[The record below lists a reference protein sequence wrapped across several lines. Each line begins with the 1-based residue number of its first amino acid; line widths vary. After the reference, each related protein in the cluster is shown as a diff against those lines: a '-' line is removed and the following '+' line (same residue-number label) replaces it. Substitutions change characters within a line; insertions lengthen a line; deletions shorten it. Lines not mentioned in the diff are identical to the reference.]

1 MALYDQHF
9 MSKKNL
15 VILSATKSIFLTF
28 CFTLSSYYNG
38 IAQTTIWSENFEGCT
53 NNTAVESG
61 GCGWAIYNV
70 TSSTNNFFAVTNN
83 ATYRINA
90 NKNLTVFG
98 DPAGAGAVYSYD
110 KWVVANEVAYYATK
124 VNATNYTTLKLNY
137 QWKAVGD
144 GTSADHGAICYS
156 SNGTTWNDLSP
167 NLYNQSG
174 NQTVTNFDISTLD
187 LTQFY
192 IGVRWVNDG
201 NADGMPPIIVDDMSI
216 TGTVVLPIQLIGF
229 NAHWQQNQINLSWE
243 TAMEKDNEKFEIE
256 RSFNGLNFK
265 TIGTVKG
272 NENSNKISKYSF
284 ADSDSSILFKP
295 SIYYRLKQ
303 IDFDGKVAYS
313 TMIVIET
320 NAISN
325 EINNV
330 NIIIAPNPKPNDTF
344 AVIRLRNFSL
354 LEVVQV
360 TVDDICGKNLV
371 VNHFQIDSNGNGTFE
386 LTETLSTG
394 IQILTVKSIKG
405 IFTKKI
411 MVN

>member
-1 MALYDQHF
+1 MAFNYKPF
-9 MSKKNL
+9 IRKKNL
-15 VILSATKSIFLTF
+15 MLLSSTKSYFLTI
-28 CFTLSSYYNG
+28 CFTLSIYCNAIS
-38 IAQTTIWSENFEGCT
+38 QTTIWSENFEGCT

-70 TSSTNNFFAVTNN
+70 TSSANNFFAVTNDV
-83 ATYRINA
+83 TYRINA

-124 VNATNYTTLKLNY
+124 VNATNYNTLKLNY
-137 QWKAVGD
+137 KWKAVGD
-144 GTSADHGAICYS
+144 GTTADHGAICYS
-156 SNGTTWNDLSP
+156 TNGTTWNDLSP

-174 NQTVTNFDISTLD
+174 TQTVTNFDISTLD

-201 NADGMPPIIVDDMSI
+201 NIDGMPPIIVDDMSI
-216 TGTVVLPIQLIGF
+216 TGTIVLPIQLISF
-229 NAHWQQNQINLSWE
+229 NASYQQNQVNLSWE
-243 TAMEKDNEKFEIE
+243 TSMEKDNEKFEIE

-272 NENSNKISKYSF
+272 NENSNKITKYSF
-284 ADSDSSILFKP
+284 TDSDSSILFKS

-303 IDFDGKVAYS
+303 IDLDGKVAYS
-313 TMIVIET
+313 TMIVLET
-320 NAISN
+320 NTISN
-325 EINNV
+325 EINNA
-330 NIIIAPNPKPNDTF
+330 NIIISPNPKPKDAF
-344 AVIRLRNFSL
+344 AVIRLNDFSPQ
-354 LEVVQV
+354 EVVQV

-371 VNHFQIDSNGNGTFE
+371 VNNFQIDSNGNGVFE
-386 LTETLSTG
+386 INATLSTG
-394 IQILTVKSIKG
+394 IHILTAKSMKG

-411 MVN
+411 SVN